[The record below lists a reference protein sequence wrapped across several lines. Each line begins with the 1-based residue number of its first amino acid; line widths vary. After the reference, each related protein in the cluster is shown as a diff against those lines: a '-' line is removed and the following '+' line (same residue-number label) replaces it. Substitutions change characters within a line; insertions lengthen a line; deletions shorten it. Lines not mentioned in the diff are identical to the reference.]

1 MQKKLYN
8 IKMRSARGGSHEK
21 GGQHIS
27 GAERIVYEEDIVRT
41 VFSLLKRSFNH
52 SKGKAD
58 FINISL
64 EEIKKEE
71 IIYLS
76 SLPVTT
82 LKVTDYKEGRKG
94 AIQCL
99 HAAGLALPQARAVL
113 KLLTEAPPL
122 RGAMLINIHT
132 LKRLEPDLQRGVRAT
147 GMDWAPEVYSQ
158 LEAFLAQEGLNNIH
172 VREALAL
179 ASKVSRAPG
188 IVAEICWSDDP
199 EYTAG
204 YVASPRLGYLRL
216 THLKPAGVAKG
227 GRIFCFDPFQASL
240 SQCLYWLEKQITII
254 NEISPYKGTFTLKNY
269 FGEKKYATDN

>member
-8 IKMRSARGGSHEK
+8 IKMRSAQGGNHKK

-27 GAERIVYEEDIVRT
+27 GAERIVPEEDIFST
-41 VFSLLKRSFNH
+41 VSSLLKRSLTH

-64 EEIKKEE
+64 EEIKREE

-76 SLPVTT
+76 SLPITT
-82 LKVTDYKEGRKG
+82 LEVRNYKEGRAG

-99 HAAGLALPQARAVL
+99 HTAGLSLPQARAIL
-113 KLLTEAPPL
+113 NLLAEAPSL
-122 RGAMLINIHT
+122 RGAMLIDIHT

-147 GMDWAPEVYSQ
+147 GMDWAPEIYPR
-158 LEAFLAQEGLNNIH
+158 LEAFLEKEGLNNIH

-179 ASKVSRAPG
+179 ASKVARAPG

-204 YVASPRLGYLRL
+204 YVASPSLGYMRL

-227 GRIFCFDPFQASL
+227 GRIFCFDPCQANL
-240 SQCLYWLEKQITII
+240 QQCLHWLEEQITVI
-254 NEISPYKGTFTLKNY
+254 NEIGPCKGIFSLNNY
-269 FGEKKYATDN
+269 FGENKYGVNR